1 MYQLENGWVQSV
13 KQVPS
18 PNYDLR
24 PENIEISLLVIH
36 GISLPPGIF
45 DNEFVEEFFTN
56 QLDHTKDPYFEQ
68 LINLKV
74 SSHLYIKRSGE
85 IIQFVSLD
93 HRAWHA
99 GLSEYNGRS
108 NCNDFSI
115 GIELEGTENIKYTNQ
130 QYMSL
135 IELSKCCIH
144 NYSKL
149 TIDRIVGHSKI
160 SPGRKTDPGVLFDWQ
175 YFLNNLALKF

>member
-1 MYQLENGWVQSV
+1 MYKLKNGWVQSV

-56 QLDHTKDPYFEQ
+56 QLDHTKDPYFDQ

-108 NCNDFSI
+108 NCNDFRFTLMVSFQP
-115 GIELEGTENIKYTNQ
+115 LFLFWRFSPSAGTTFKVSANIANVRGF
-130 QYMSL
+130 M
-135 IELSKCCIH
+135 
-144 NYSKL
+144 
-149 TIDRIVGHSKI
+149 
-160 SPGRKTDPGVLFDWQ
+160 W
-175 YFLNNLALKF
+175 

>member
-74 SSHLYIKRSGE
+74 SSHLYKE
-85 IIQFVSLD
+85 I
-93 HRAWHA
+93 
-99 GLSEYNGRS
+99 GR
-108 NCNDFSI
+108 
-115 GIELEGTENIKYTNQ
+115 
-130 QYMSL
+130 
-135 IELSKCCIH
+135 
-144 NYSKL
+144 NYSIRFIGSQSL
-149 TIDRIVGHSKI
+149 ACWAVRI
-160 SPGRKTDPGVLFDWQ
+160 
-175 YFLNNLALKF
+175 